1 MPSKS
6 HDATRGVFNTWY
18 AETRKA
24 MGGKLDWTKV
34 SEKEIRSLSEKMF
47 DAAKVPEK
55 MRKEYWDW
63 FDRMKDALQKAK

>member
-1 MPSKS
+1 
-6 HDATRGVFNTWY
+6 
-18 AETRKA
+18 